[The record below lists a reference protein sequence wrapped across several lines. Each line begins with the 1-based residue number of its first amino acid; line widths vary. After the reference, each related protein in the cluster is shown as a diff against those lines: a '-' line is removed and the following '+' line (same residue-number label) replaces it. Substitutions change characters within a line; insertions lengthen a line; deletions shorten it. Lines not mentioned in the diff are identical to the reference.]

1 MADTSLSLLD
11 RLRDSPD
18 DGSWQRLVEIYTPLI
33 RGWLRRQ
40 SALEQDADDLVQEV
54 LHVVLRKL
62 PEFRRQEQ
70 AGSFRSWLRA
80 IAVNCLRDHWRTA
93 TRRRDR
99 GAGDTQVV
107 ELLDRLADP
116 RSGLSRQWDREHDR
130 HVAARLLQLIEPHFQ
145 PTTWRAFE
153 RVALDGLTPDA
164 VADELGITVNAV
176 FIAKSRVLTRLRQE
190 SRGLLGGA

>member
-11 RLRDSPD
+11 RLRESPD

-54 LHVVLRKL
+54 LQVVLRKL
-62 PEFRRQEQ
+62 PEFKRQRRD
-70 AGSFRSWLRA
+70 GSFRSWLRA
-80 IAVNCLRDHWRTA
+80 ITVNCLRDHWRSA

-99 GAGDTQVV
+99 GAGDTQVDQ
-107 ELLDRLADP
+107 LLDQLADP
-116 RSGLSRQWDREHDR
+116 HSGLSRQWDQEHDR
-130 HVAARLLQLIEPHFQ
+130 HVAARLLKLIEPHFQ
-145 PTTWRAFE
+145 PATWRAFE
-153 RVALDGLTPDA
+153 RVALDGVSPDA
-164 VADELGITVNAV
+164 AAAELGISVNAV

-190 SRGLLGGA
+190 SRGLLDGA